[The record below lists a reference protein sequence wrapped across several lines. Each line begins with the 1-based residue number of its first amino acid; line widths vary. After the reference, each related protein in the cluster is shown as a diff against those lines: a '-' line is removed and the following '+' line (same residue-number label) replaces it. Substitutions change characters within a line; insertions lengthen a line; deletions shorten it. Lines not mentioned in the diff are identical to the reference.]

1 MSPHGG
7 SADLVQLNRRAF
19 LLAVSALP
27 IALGVKAQPAGKT
40 VRVGFILTTSP
51 VAEMLGP
58 EPAHEAVRAFLREM
72 HRLGYV
78 EGRNFI
84 LERRSAEGKFER
96 FGEIVAELL
105 RLKPDAIITIGVPLT
120 LAAKKLTN
128 SVPIVFSIAGGGDPV
143 AAGVVPSLARPGG
156 NITGFLP
163 DAGPEIVGKRLQLL
177 KETVPDI
184 TRIAYLGLGSEWETA
199 HGRNARAA
207 AQALGLTMFLA
218 EASPDDYPRVFEVIK
233 RGRADA
239 IFVAGHP
246 VHFVHRQQIL
256 AFAAR
261 NRLPDTHAYRA
272 SAESGG
278 LMAYVSAEA
287 PWARPA
293 YYVDRIVKG
302 AKPGDLPVEQP
313 TKFELIVNLK
323 TAKALGVKIPQ
334 SVLLR
339 TDRVIE

>member
-1 MSPHGG
+1 MK
-7 SADLVQLNRRAF
+7 RRAF
-19 LLAVSALP
+19 LLAIPALP
-27 IALGVKAQPAGKT
+27 IALGAQAQPVGKT

-58 EPAHEAVRAFLREM
+58 EPAHEAVRAFLHEM
-72 HRLGYV
+72 RRLGYV

-105 RLKPDAIITIGVPLT
+105 RLKPDAIITVSVPLT

-128 SVPIVFSIAGGGDPV
+128 SVPIVFVIAGAGDPV
-143 AAGVVPSLARPGG
+143 AAGVVPNLSRPGG
-156 NITGFLP
+156 NITGLLP
-163 DAGPEIVGKRLQLL
+163 DAGPEIFGKRVQFL
-177 KETVPDI
+177 KEAVPGI
-184 TRIAYLGLGSEWETA
+184 TRIAYLGLGSEWETP
-199 HGRNARAA
+199 HGRSARAA
-207 AQALGLTMFLA
+207 AQALGMTMFLA
-218 EASPDDYPRVFEVIK
+218 EASPDDYPRAFEVIK
-233 RGRADA
+233 RERADA

-246 VHFVHRQQIL
+246 VHFVHRQLIVE
-256 AFAAR
+256 FAAR
-261 NRLPDTHAYRA
+261 NRLPDTHAYRT

-287 PWARPA
+287 PWSRPA

-302 AKPGDLPVEQP
+302 TKPGDLPVEQP
-313 TKFELIVNLK
+313 TKFALIINLK
-323 TAKALGVKIPQ
+323 TARGLGLTIPR

-339 TDRVIE
+339 ADRVVE